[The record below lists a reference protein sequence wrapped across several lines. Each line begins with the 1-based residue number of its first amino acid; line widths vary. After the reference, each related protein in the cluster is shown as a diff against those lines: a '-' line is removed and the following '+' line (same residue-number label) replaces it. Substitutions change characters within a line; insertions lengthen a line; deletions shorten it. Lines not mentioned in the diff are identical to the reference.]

1 MQGDESS
8 TISTEERELSENVQS
23 MIDWYTSEMIDLIWD
38 EPYASTRRILDKL
51 AEAGPCPSRR
61 ELLHLFG
68 GPTVFKRTVRR
79 MEVLRWAVVA
89 DQTDIL
95 PLEEEDESMEESG
108 SRHRLGRREEY
119 MVSWAPDMSGINMF
133 PRDLP
138 EGEGRLVRYPS
149 QDDTDVDLAEDDE
162 ELETTMDED
171 VEMEDAQ
178 QQ

>member
-1 MQGDESS
+1 
-8 TISTEERELSENVQS
+8 
-23 MIDWYTSEMIDLIWD
+23 MIDWYTSEMIDFVWD
-38 EPYASTRRILDKL
+38 EPYASTRRILEKL
-51 AEAGPCPSRR
+51 AENGPCPSRK

-68 GPTVFKRTVRR
+68 GPTVFKRTVGR

-89 DQTDIL
+89 DRTDIL
-95 PLEEEDESMEESG
+95 PLEEESETREEISH
-108 SRHRLGRREEY
+108 RRRLGIREEY
-119 MVSWAPDMSGINMF
+119 KISWAPDRNRAEMF

-149 QDDTDVDLAEDDE
+149 QDDTDVDLAVDDE
-162 ELETTMDED
+162 ELETETEED

>member
-23 MIDWYTSEMIDLIWD
+23 MIDWYTSEMIDLIWV

-89 DQTDIL
+89 DRTDIL
-95 PLEEEDESMEESG
+95 PLDEEDESMEG
-108 SRHRLGRREEY
+108 IGRRHRLGRREEY
-119 MVSWAPDMSGINMF
+119 MISWAPDMSEINMF

-149 QDDTDVDLAEDDE
+149 QDDTDKDVAEDE
-162 ELETTMDED
+162 EDMETTTTTEDE
-171 VEMEDAQ
+171 EMEDAQ
-178 QQ
+178 Q

>member
-8 TISTEERELSENVQS
+8 TNSTEGRGHSENVQS
-23 MIDWYTSEMIDLIWD
+23 MIDWYTTEMIDFIWD

-79 MEVLRWAVVA
+79 MGVLRWAVVA
-89 DQTDIL
+89 DRTDIL
-95 PLEEEDESMEESG
+95 PLDEEDETMEEIG
-108 SRHRLGRREEY
+108 YKHQQGIREEY
-119 MVSWAPDMSGINMF
+119 MISWAPDRNRAEMF

-138 EGEGRLVRYPS
+138 EGEGRLARYPS
-149 QDDTDVDLAEDDE
+149 QDDTDEDLAEPDE
-162 ELETTMDED
+162 ELETTIDED
-171 VEMEDAQ
+171 VEMTEAQ
-178 QQ
+178 Q